1 MAEPKTPPKRTAKEL
16 PANPQGPASTR
27 KRRVSQPRQRG
38 VRKVKLNFNV
48 PEQMRKKL
56 EMATQRH
63 DSSLSD
69 LLTGAVQ
76 RCLKDD
82 VWDPRARNAV
92 SRNRT
97 IVPPAELVD
106 ISNQLLALG
115 FLLEQLIKA
124 PTDPKLVEEA
134 ARIHLDARLHLAKL
148 REDHGC

>member
-1 MAEPKTPPKRTAKEL
+1 M
-16 PANPQGPASTR
+16 
-27 KRRVSQPRQRG
+27 
-38 VRKVKLNFNV
+38 RKVKLNFNV

-56 EMATQRH
+56 EMAAQRH

-115 FLLEQLIKA
+115 FLLEQLIMA
-124 PTDPKLVEEA
+124 PTDPKLIEET

>member
-1 MAEPKTPPKRTAKEL
+1 MTEPETPKKWTEKGL
-16 PANPQGPASTR
+16 PADPQGPVSHR
-27 KRRVSQPRQRG
+27 KRRISQPRQRG

-56 EMATQRH
+56 EMAAQRH

-69 LLTGAVQ
+69 LLTGAVE

-82 VWDPRARNAV
+82 VWNPRARNAV

-97 IVPPAELVD
+97 IVPPEELVD
-106 ISNQLLALG
+106 ISNQLLTLG
-115 FLLEQLIKA
+115 FLLEQLIKT
-124 PTDPKLVEEA
+124 PTDHKLVEEA